1 MAGAKKRINS
11 TGRRRINRESIDIR
25 LLATALGQPLQAK
38 ASLDIAA
45 LGFPGNAAVAI
56 EAYHR
61 SSSMRFDCGTI
72 DALAIPVMV
81 LDQIDQGGNILFRVK
96 VVDKVNEQGKL
107 LGSAER
113 IQPRSDDA
121 DEARRPLF
129 PVQYRDLG
137 AEVWKVDIVHGA
149 KPTLIINS
157 RMTGFSHRLQ
167 ENPLVQGLLLPAA
180 LRIVLKRI
188 TDGGETG
195 DEDDDEGGWVDDWL
209 KYCKTEFGAED
220 PAGLDEEQKYEW
232 TEDIIKQFCEQKSF
246 IKRIMKMEEQHG

>member
-11 TGRRRINRESIDIR
+11 TGRKRINRESIDIR
-25 LLATALGQPLQAK
+25 LLTAVPGQPLQAK

-45 LGFPGNAAVAI
+45 LGFPGSATVAI

-61 SSSMRFDCGTI
+61 SSGMRFDCGTI

-96 VVDKVNEQGKL
+96 VVDNDNEQGKL

-121 DEARRPLF
+121 DEGQRPLL

-137 AEVWKVDIVHGA
+137 AEVWKVDIVHGGR
-149 KPTLIINS
+149 PTLIINS

-167 ENPLVQGLLLPAA
+167 DNPLVQGLLLPAVF
-180 LRIVLKRI
+180 RIILERI
-188 TDGGETG
+188 TSGSDTG
-195 DEDDDEGGWVDDWL
+195 DEDEDESGWVDDWL
-209 KYCKTEFGAED
+209 KYCKAEFGADDPDDLDPERKHDWVED
-220 PAGLDEEQKYEW
+220 L
-232 TEDIIKQFCEQKSF
+232 IKKFCDKKSF
-246 IKRIMKMEEQHG
+246 IKRIAAMEEQHG

>member
-11 TGRRRINRESIDIR
+11 TGRKRITRESIDIR
-25 LLATALGQPLQAK
+25 LLETAPGQPLQAK

-45 LGFPGNAAVAI
+45 LGFPGSATVAI

-61 SSSMRFDCGTI
+61 SSGMRFDCGTV
-72 DALAIPVMV
+72 DTLAIPNMV

-96 VVDKVNEQGKL
+96 IVDNDNELGKL

-121 DEARRPLF
+121 DEGRRSLF

-149 KPTLIINS
+149 KPSLIINS
-157 RMTGFSHRLQ
+157 RITGFSHRLQ

-180 LRIVLKRI
+180 LRIVLQRI
-188 TDGGETG
+188 TDGSDTG
-195 DEDDDEGGWVDDWL
+195 DEDENEAGWVGDWL
-209 KYCKTEFGAED
+209 KYCRAEFGAED
-220 PAGLDEEQKYEW
+220 PTGFEEEQKHEW
-232 TEDIIKQFCEQKSF
+232 VEDIVRQFCDQKSF
-246 IKRIMKMEEQHG
+246 IKRIAKMEEHHG